1 MKRIHI
7 SKRKCI
13 WFGSALLALLL
24 ALLLE
29 GISDRLSGGLKSQ
42 QMASRWSEKRDVAQI
57 SCFFAAGSNVTPDT
71 FVAFEH
77 GLDSA
82 LMEASITLDG
92 KNPGARLWVD
102 AYSAPGEIFLQSDYG
117 SVQSRALGVGG
128 EFFLFHPL
136 KLLSGNYFSG
146 DTLNQDYCMLDQ
158 DLAWQLYGSNDVA
171 GKYLSVNDQ
180 LLVISG
186 VVERPQG
193 KLYTAAGLEK
203 PLVYLPYETLQ
214 KLGKCGE
221 INHYEILMPNP
232 VEGFAG
238 KIVEEKIGVSG
249 EQTEIINNS
258 ERYGFLQRLTLW
270 TKLYT
275 RSMNGK
281 AIIYPYWENIARY
294 YEDVLARI
302 SVVILACIAYAVL
315 VLLALIVIW
324 YRHRTW
330 TASSVIRKL
339 QDRIYDLRTRPL
351 HKKGERKKK

>member
-29 GISDRLSGGLKSQ
+29 GISDRISGGLKSQ
-42 QMASRWSEKRDVAQI
+42 QMAARWSEKRDVAQI
-57 SCFFAAGSNVTPDT
+57 SCFFAAGSNVTADT
-71 FVAFEH
+71 FRSFEYS
-77 GLDSA
+77 LDNA

-102 AYSAPGEIFLQSDYG
+102 AYSAPGEIFLQSDHG
-117 SVQSRALGVGG
+117 SVQTRALGVGG
-128 EFFLFHPL
+128 DYFQFHPL
-136 KLLSGNYFSG
+136 NLLAGNYITG
-146 DTLNQDYCMLDQ
+146 DTLNQDYCLLDQ
-158 DLAWQLYGSNDVA
+158 DLAWQLFGSYDVA
-171 GKYLSVNDQ
+171 GKYLTVNEK

-193 KLYTAAGLEK
+193 KLYEAAGLEK
-203 PLVYLPYETLQ
+203 PMAYLPYETLQ
-214 KLGKCGE
+214 KLGRCGE
-221 INHYEILMPNP
+221 INHYEILMPDP
-232 VEGFAG
+232 VKGFADQL
-238 KIVEEKIGVSG
+238 VENNIGISKDQV
-249 EQTEIINNS
+249 EIINNTG
-258 ERYGFLQRLTLW
+258 RYDFLHRLELW

-302 SVVILACIAYAVL
+302 SVWILACIAYAVL
-315 VLLALIVIW
+315 VILALIVIW
-324 YRHRTW
+324 YRNRTW
-330 TASSVIRKL
+330 TMSLVIRKL
-339 QDRIYDLRTRPL
+339 QDKIYDLRTKPL
-351 HKKGERKKK
+351 QKKGERKKK

>member
-1 MKRIHI
+1 M
-7 SKRKCI
+7 
-13 WFGSALLALLL
+13 
-24 ALLLE
+24 LE
-29 GISDRLSGGLKSQ
+29 
-42 QMASRWSEKRDVAQI
+42 
-57 SCFFAAGSNVTPDT
+57 
-71 FVAFEH
+71 
-77 GLDSA
+77 
-82 LMEASITLDG
+82 
-92 KNPGARLWVD
+92 
-102 AYSAPGEIFLQSDYG
+102 
-117 SVQSRALGVGG
+117 
-128 EFFLFHPL
+128 
-136 KLLSGNYFSG
+136 
-146 DTLNQDYCMLDQ
+146 Q

-214 KLGKCGE
+214 KLGRCGE

-281 AIIYPYWENIARY
+281 AIIYPYWENAARGAEDTCARY
-294 YEDVLARI
+294 MLCAIVTGLFPVGLALFVLIRGIVRGKTKLEEDVFPKWKENI
-302 SVVILACIAYAVL
+302 SEA
-315 VLLALIVIW
+315 
-324 YRHRTW
+324 
-330 TASSVIRKL
+330 IRV
-339 QDRIYDLRTRPL
+339 R
-351 HKKGERKKK
+351 ERKRWEKEHPGET